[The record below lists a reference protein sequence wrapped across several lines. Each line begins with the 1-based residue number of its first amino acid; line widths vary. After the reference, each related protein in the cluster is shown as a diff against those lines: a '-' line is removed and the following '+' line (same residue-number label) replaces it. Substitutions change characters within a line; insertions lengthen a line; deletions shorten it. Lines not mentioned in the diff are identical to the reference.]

1 MVDRNLTHFFRGGR
15 FHTDEGMEVEIP
27 PSGFAW
33 REIASFPS
41 RIDIYTQS
49 VSQVFPL
56 GTKLVYGEE
65 TYRYAQM
72 GVGGVEIA
80 ALCQAVIPLAGHI
93 AETGSAIAAVGATEI
108 TFTGAA
114 DSTDDLAVN
123 ELQDGTILIY
133 DGAGEGH
140 LYKIKSHAVAVNI
153 NTTPISLTLLDPIRV
168 EVAAAAGLTVTHN
181 KYKSVIIVP
190 DTSTTAVPVGWTVI
204 AVTTLYYFWL
214 QTKGPTCSLVDGTI
228 IMGQEVRPSEDD
240 AGAVAA
246 MNYDEAVGATGED
259 SGKVGRVLEIG
270 SDAAGAAATYGFI
283 EALLE

>member
-72 GVGGVEIA
+72 GAGTVEIGA
-80 ALCQAVIPLAGHI
+80 VCQAVIPLAGHI
-93 AETGSAIAAVGATEI
+93 AETGTVAQAIGDTQM
-108 TFTGAA
+108 TFTPNTVT
-114 DSTDDLAVN
+114 TDDLAAN
-123 ELQDGTILIY
+123 ELQDGHAFYY
-133 DGAGEGH
+133 DGTGEGH
-140 LYKIKSHAVAVNI
+140 IYKVKSHPAIIGGQAGV
-153 NTTPISLTLLDPIRV
+153 LTLLDPIRIV
-168 EVAAAAGLTVTHN
+168 NAAGSAITVTHN

-190 DTSTTAVPVGWTVI
+190 DTSTTAVPVGVTVI

-214 QTKGPTCSLVDGTI
+214 QTKGPACVLVDGTI
-228 IMGQEVRPSEDD
+228 IMGQEVRSSEDD
-240 AGAVAA
+240 EGAVAA

-259 SGKVGRVLEIG
+259 SGKIGRVLEIG
-270 SDAAGAAATYGFI
+270 ADATGGAATYGFI
-283 EALLE
+283 EVLLE